1 MSAMRS
7 VTSPMA
13 HTLGT
18 CRQEHAASKVQQL
31 QGCGLCHTQGH
42 KPCRRKLWGPR
53 RHTGQGRRAGAV
65 QPGTPPGKVPPGGTG
80 KVPRRTDVCAGE
92 LVDIDGAALGHLHP
106 QPLQPQVV
114 HVGAAACTARGGG
127 GAGTRGDISANATH
141 CKGSIRAQDQQ
152 CNISSGAAAAACLWL
167 PARGRT
173 PPQTT
178 PMPAGEEN
186 RGRRKA
192 QNERARGRVCG
203 EAADRHLNAGMQ
215 ACLRGRWLGPTP
227 TRRPPAA
234 AAQLDVVVAPQP
246 T

>member
-1 MSAMRS
+1 MQPARFSNCRDADSATPKD
-7 VTSPMA
+7 TSHAGGSCGGHAGTQARAGVPGQCSPA
-13 HTLGT
+13 H
-18 CRQEHAASKVQQL
+18 RQGRFPQA
-31 QGCGLCHTQGH
+31 
-42 KPCRRKLWGPR
+42 
-53 RHTGQGRRAGAV
+53 GQGRFPGALTFV
-65 QPGTPPGKVPPGGTG
+65 QENSSTSMAPLLVIFTPSPSSPRLCTLGRRPARREGGG
-80 KVPRRTDVCAGE
+80 G
-92 LVDIDGAALGHLHP
+92 GG
-106 QPLQPQVV
+106 
-114 HVGAAACTARGGG
+114 GGG
-127 GAGTRGDISANATH
+127 GAGTRGDISENATH